1 MLSSTVLAVL
11 KLWPV
16 AAQAA
21 LFGPEKERRNPAVHS
36 LVLNESTMAAQ
47 VVSRAW
53 LLSALFSGVLY
64 PVSSSHPGPPKF
76 L

>member
-21 LFGPEKERRNPAVHS
+21 LFDPEKERRNPAVHS
-36 LVLNESTMAAQ
+36 LVLDESTMAAPAVFQ
-47 VVSRAW
+47 SLVTVCS
-53 LLSALFSGVLY
+53 
-64 PVSSSHPGPPKF
+64 F
-76 L
+76 LWDTVPCELQSPWAS